1 MCVRYNC
8 ILQLFKNEGVS
19 DKLHVEVTFAY
30 LKKFLCPLSYTVVKL
45 SGLPLSSPSQAN
57 GLEVYYWHI
66 STKYYREPYWT

>member
-19 DKLHVEVTFAY
+19 DKLHVEVILGICKNFYVRSITCY
-30 LKKFLCPLSYTVVKL
+30 MVVKL

-57 GLEVYYWHI
+57 GLEVY
-66 STKYYREPYWT
+66 